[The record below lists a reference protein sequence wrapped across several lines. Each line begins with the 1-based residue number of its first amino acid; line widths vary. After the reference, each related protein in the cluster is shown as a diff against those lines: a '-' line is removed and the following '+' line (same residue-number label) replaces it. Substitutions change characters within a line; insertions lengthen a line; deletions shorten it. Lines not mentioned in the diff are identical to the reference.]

1 MTRAGEKKPDK
12 KEEVKESD
20 EAPNSEKE
28 GESESHDCLKDQDKT
43 DSENI
48 SEGPK
53 AASNSVQQSDST
65 ENAEIQP
72 SELEGEHTDSEVPD
86 KPEIQPENEVKEPEN
101 ASSAAEVIEVDA
113 REPQSENAT
122 EEEYNLFHITLY
134 VQKVLTD
141 FI

>member
-86 KPEIQPENEVKEPEN
+86 KHEIQPENEVKEPEN
-101 ASSAAEVIEVDA
+101 AASAAEVIDA
-113 REPQSENAT
+113 GEPQSENAT
-122 EEEYNLFHITLY
+122 DEEYNFFHITLY
-134 VQKVLTD
+134 VQKVWAE
-141 FI
+141 FIY